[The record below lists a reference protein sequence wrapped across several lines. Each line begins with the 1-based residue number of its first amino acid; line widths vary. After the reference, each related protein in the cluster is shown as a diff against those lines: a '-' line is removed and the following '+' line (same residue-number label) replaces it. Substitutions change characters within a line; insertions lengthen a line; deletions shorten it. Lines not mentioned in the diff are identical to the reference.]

1 MQVLVQRKGK
11 KMIRDLM
18 NITSEEIGIS
28 AENCIKD
35 NTLIMYLQNNGHKAR
50 DIDCKDIDAWITED
64 IDD

>member
-1 MQVLVQRKGK
+1 
-11 KMIRDLM
+11 MIRDLM